1 MTKITYILQYH
12 DGEGTLEGTPLLH
25 TIEEYIHTYCT

>member
-12 DGEGTLEGTPLLH
+12 DGEGTLEGTFTTLH
-25 TIEEYIHTYCT
+25 TYNRIHT